1 MPDLHARR
9 RKARQPP
16 ICPGQHWMLGPMGCR
31 GSQEVFEI
39 AKKRPRQQYAALPLA
54 IDQDGQQQVLLVTSR
69 ETGRWIIPKG
79 WAEKG
84 IKAHVLAAR
93 EAYEEAGLRGD
104 IGHEPIGRYRYTK
117 WLRRAKRAKA
127 VPCEVAVFALQVKQ
141 QLDDWP
147 EKGQRERRWFSPAEA
162 ALLVDEGSL
171 VTLLLELAAPLS

>member
-1 MPDLHARR
+1 MPDLHARK
-9 RKARQPP
+9 RKARPPP

-54 IDQDGQQQVLLVTSR
+54 IGHDGQQQVLLVTSR

-117 WLRRAKRAKA
+117 WLR
-127 VPCEVAVFALQVKQ
+127 
-141 QLDDWP
+141 
-147 EKGQRERRWFSPAEA
+147 
-162 ALLVDEGSL
+162 
-171 VTLLLELAAPLS
+171 